1 MKSKFL
7 FYLLFIPL
15 VLIIVGLAYFTYHSF
30 EKYQTIQTSQ
40 NYIDL
45 ANEIGS
51 NIENMNE
58 EKLNSALYL
67 ASSGV
72 ENVEKLKTS
81 RIWVDGAFQ
90 KLSTLT
96 AEEQILKPY
105 ERIMDTV
112 SKSIV
117 EARSGIDAL
126 SGNYDSIFNIVY
138 HKEVSEPLVKIVHNL
153 KTVPLKE
160 ELKGYMQAFT
170 ETVKSIENIGD
181 ERSFLSYVT
190 RSKKKLDDTN
200 IHFWE
205 TLVSHDIFPSM
216 EMLPDKDLSEKIL
229 KLYEGDKELD
239 KIEVLRAS
247 IFSHALD
254 AKYDIV
260 PDDIVKTYTLL
271 LKKVYIVKKMLY
283 TAMHHTLDKS
293 ITTVK
298 KDMTQYGLAMLFALL
313 ALIFL
318 LRTFSTAAREKK
330 ALESALRDMVS
341 NLDEERQ
348 EELDSIIKKGDTVA
362 TYRFLAKT
370 TQEAHEAR
378 EQAIEAEK
386 AKDLFLANMSH
397 EIRTP
402 LNGILGFT
410 QLLEGT
416 KLDNEQNEFLDVV
429 KTSSSSLL
437 KIVNDILDLSKI
449 KADKMDL
456 EHISFDTIDTLND
469 AVEPHE
475 TKASDKKIEYTT
487 FIDPVLPHLMG
498 DPTKLSQVMTNLI
511 GNAMKFTDYR
521 GTVNVSVDK
530 IDETIKD
537 VTVRFSVKDNGLGIS
552 PEQQEHIFHAFSQAD
567 ISTTREFGGTGLGL
581 TITSSLVERMGGKL
595 ELKSEVGKGAEFY
608 FTLIFER
615 GNTHEDI
622 SYQYDGLK
630 VGYFKPLGT
639 PRKTVEINLTKYMK
653 STGAILEEFSSLD
666 PEVVKSYDV
675 VISDY
680 SFIETRDNIGLI
692 TSMAKHTIVLTYIAY
707 SDEARTLLDSVD
719 SVIYKPLNILKITK
733 ALEKAYLGIGQSTS
747 TSTSTEGVPKKETR
761 TKEVS
766 FHGAHLL
773 VVEDNVINQKLI
785 SEIIKNLGA
794 DIEIANNGREAVERR
809 QSTIY
814 DMILMDIQMPVL
826 GGIEAT
832 QEIIAWEEGE
842 GVEHTPI
849 IALTANALQGDRE
862 KYLQAGMDDYL
873 SKPIDIGN
881 LKRVLSQY
889 YNGSEAI
896 RGDSVNEL
904 ALLEEILTEK
914 ETLNKVEVVSENKT
928 SFTDEKV
935 LLAEEVSE
943 KESSIDEKGPMA
955 ILVYTHNMLIYKIH
969 KSILEKLGYEVD
981 HIGEME
987 RLVEIVEQK
996 EYSHILLDANLMTED
1011 SCIVVESLSDLG
1023 MHPIIRGTDYHYSC
1037 GNIAGYTTIKEL
1049 KKEILR

>member
-1 MKSKFL
+1 MKTKIL
-7 FYLLFIPL
+7 FYGLLLPL
-15 VLIIVGLAYFTYHSF
+15 LLLIGWISYLLYGSYTGYHSA
-30 EKYQTIQTSQ
+30 QQ
-40 NYIDL
+40 NSTAVTLSHKVDKMIESISSELSHSAGYFASLGVSGKEALTKRRAETNKEIDSVISA
-45 ANEIGS
+45 ANENLG
-51 NIENMNE
+51 
-58 EKLNSALYL
+58 KQK
-67 ASSGV
+67 V
-72 ENVEKLKTS
+72 V
-81 RIWVDGAFQ
+81 RIRQD
-90 KLSTLT
+90 
-96 AEEQILKPY
+96 
-105 ERIMDTV
+105 
-112 SKSIV
+112 IV
-117 EARSGIDAL
+117 EIRSGTDAL
-126 SGNYDSIFNIVY
+126 SGAYTGIIGLPFQKNIEIPAVKLVEDLQSRISGKDQHTYMRMYQTLLNTISNLSDEQAFLRYTVLAQKAISDEGLSFWESLASKDLLPKLQSLQNQTFADEINDLLENSKEQHEVDLLRAHIFMHFQDGVY
-138 HKEVSEPLVKIVHNL
+138 TVTEKEILNVYGKLIKKAEVSAKMIAAKMSDSL
-153 KTVPLKE
+153 
-160 ELKGYMQAFT
+160 Q
-170 ETVKSIENIGD
+170 SNID
-181 ERSFLSYVT
+181 TAQNKMLQYVA
-190 RSKKKLDDTN
+190 
-200 IHFWE
+200 
-205 TLVSHDIFPSM
+205 
-216 EMLPDKDLSEKIL
+216 IL
-229 KLYEGDKELD
+229 AILLG
-239 KIEVLRAS
+239 V
-247 IFSHALD
+247 
-254 AKYDIV
+254 
-260 PDDIVKTYTLL
+260 LL
-271 LKKVYIVKKMLY
+271 L
-283 TAMHHTLDKS
+283 
-293 ITTVK
+293 
-298 KDMTQYGLAMLFALL
+298 
-313 ALIFL
+313 L
-318 LRTFSTAAREKK
+318 LRTFSSAAKEKK
-330 ALESALRDMVS
+330 ELESALREMVS
-341 NLDEERQ
+341 HLDEVRQ
-348 EELDSIIKKGDTVA
+348 KELDDIIKRGDTVA

-378 EQAIEAEK
+378 QEAIEAEK

-416 KLDNEQNEFLDVV
+416 KLDGEQNEFLDVV
-429 KTSSSSLL
+429 KTSSNSLL

-456 EHISFDTIDTLND
+456 EYISFNAIDILSD

-487 FIDPVLPHLMG
+487 FIDPELPHLMG
-498 DPTKLSQVMTNLI
+498 DPTKISQVMTNLI

-581 TITSSLVERMGGKL
+581 TITNSLVERMGGNL
-595 ELKSEVGKGAEFY
+595 EVESEVGKGAEFY
-608 FTLIFER
+608 FTLVFER
-615 GNTHEDI
+615 GNIQEEE

-639 PRKTVEINLTKYMK
+639 PRKTVEINLTKYMRA
-653 STGAILEEFSSLD
+653 TGAVLEEFSSLD

-707 SDEARTLLDSVD
+707 SDEARKLLDSVD
-719 SVIYKPLNILKITK
+719 SVIYKPLNILKIMK
-733 ALEKAYLGIGQSTS
+733 ALEKAYLGIGQSAS
-747 TSTSTEGVPKKETR
+747 IEGVPKQETR

-766 FHGAHLL
+766 FHGARLL

-814 DMILMDIQMPVL
+814 DMILMDIQMPIL

-896 RGDSVNEL
+896 RSDSVDEL
-904 ALLEEILTEK
+904 VLPEEILTEK

-935 LLAEEVSE
+935 LLAEEVYE

-969 KSILEKLGYEVD
+969 KSVLEKLGYEVD

-1023 MHPIIRGTDYHYSC
+1023 MHPIIRGADYHYSC